1 MRPKNKTYEPLTYQ
15 KPQDIAKGLKKTR
28 SRGKI
33 YVIKLASWPL
43 ASSCALSRTRSSWR
57 LCEKPNAS
65 THFCFMVQYTGNSCN
80 QMLLYRKGGN
90 AMRKAKKRCAVI
102 FAAING
108 AVILF
113 TVAFCLFFKP
123 WRLTY
128 TNAASTCIFQ
138 NLFHL
143 YCPACGGTR
152 AVGYLLRFD
161 LAKAFLCYPPL
172 FLFIALLIRVDVL
185 LARCFFKGD
194 DSALREARFYEFI
207 SIPAVVFLWFL
218 IRNLLL
224 FFGIDPLGDI
234 IAQASFAVFDFLKS
248 PAKTSF

>member
-1 MRPKNKTYEPLTYQ
+1 MR
-15 KPQDIAKGLKKTR
+15 D
-28 SRGKI
+28 
-33 YVIKLASWPL
+33 
-43 ASSCALSRTRSSWR
+43 
-57 LCEKPNAS
+57 
-65 THFCFMVQYTGNSCN
+65 
-80 QMLLYRKGGN
+80 
-90 AMRKAKKRCAVI
+90 AKKRCAVI

-108 AVILF
+108 TVIIF

-207 SIPAVVFLWFL
+207 SIPVAVFLWFL

-234 IAQASFAVFDFLKS
+234 IAQAPFAVLIY
-248 PAKTSF
+248 